1 MELQVHAPTDVDRF
15 KLLLAA
21 DAKLVEAAEGLK
33 KAGLYRDVGEVAAL
47 RAAVARALNGIQET
61 VYDSIIEN

>member
-1 MELQVHAPTDVDRF
+1 MDTQTYAGTDVERF

-33 KAGLYRDVGEVAAL
+33 KAGLYRDVSEVAAL
-47 RAAVARALNGIQET
+47 RASVARAMNGIQDS
-61 VYDSIIEN
+61 VYDSVVAE